1 MIDRVEESSV
11 EDVSL
16 ERGRGP
22 NLAFA
27 NVIEL
32 IDWK

>member
-1 MIDRVEESSV
+1 MIDRVEESFV

-16 ERGRGP
+16 ERGRRL